1 MITNGT
7 KESYPEQKAMNAN
20 ERQAVFKK
28 RMKAINFKRVS
39 VWVHEEDV
47 RKVKNFAATLAA
59 GAKRIQKKR

>member
-28 RMKAINFKRVS
+28 RMKAMNFKRVS
-39 VWVHEEDV
+39 VWVHEEDE
-47 RKVKNFAATLAA
+47 RKV
-59 GAKRIQKKR
+59 